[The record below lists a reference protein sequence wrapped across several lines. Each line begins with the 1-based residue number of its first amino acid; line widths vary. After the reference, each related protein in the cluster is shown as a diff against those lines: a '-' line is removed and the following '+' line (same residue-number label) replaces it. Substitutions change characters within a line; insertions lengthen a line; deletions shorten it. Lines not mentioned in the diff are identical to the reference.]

1 MGGLL
6 KTAAI
11 LAALIAASA
20 AGPAFAQTSAT
31 GSPEA
36 GSGAPP
42 AAEPQTQALSNSPGR
57 AVWASNFDEAKE
69 LAKKQG
75 KVVFVEFTRNK
86 CGNCLRMDELLYP
99 AVNFEMAI
107 LRMVPVKLDLD
118 LAEVA
123 KLASRYQVDDVP
135 AVLVV
140 SPGGA
145 LIFRMVG
152 FKDDRSFYV
161 HLHNSMKEWDS
172 LNLRLVH
179 EPETIDNAKAEL
191 ELGKELFRRVDAE
204 EALPRLQRAATL
216 PKATPAVREEALAY
230 LASAQMELERF
241 ADARATTGK
250 LLRIGKDR
258 ERREKAE
265 LFRAQISLAEGKR
278 DEARR
283 EFQSFLSR
291 HPSSKL
297 RDEAKSYLEKLKDSG
312 ESQPE

>member
-1 MGGLL
+1 MRPSTTAVRVSFAGMRLQAETFSTLSGKRSSMGGLL

-86 CGNCLRMDELLYP
+86 CGNCLRMDEL
-99 AVNFEMAI
+99 
-107 LRMVPVKLDLD
+107 
-118 LAEVA
+118 
-123 KLASRYQVDDVP
+123 
-135 AVLVV
+135 
-140 SPGGA
+140 
-145 LIFRMVG
+145 
-152 FKDDRSFYV
+152 KDDRSFYV

-179 EPETIDNAKAEL
+179 EPETIDNAKAVL

-250 LLRIGKDR
+250 LL
-258 ERREKAE
+258 
-265 LFRAQISLAEGKR
+265 
-278 DEARR
+278 
-283 EFQSFLSR
+283 
-291 HPSSKL
+291 
-297 RDEAKSYLEKLKDSG
+297 
-312 ESQPE
+312 

>member
-1 MGGLL
+1 
-6 KTAAI
+6 
-11 LAALIAASA
+11 
-20 AGPAFAQTSAT
+20 
-31 GSPEA
+31 
-36 GSGAPP
+36 
-42 AAEPQTQALSNSPGR
+42 
-57 AVWASNFDEAKE
+57 
-69 LAKKQG
+69 
-75 KVVFVEFTRNK
+75 
-86 CGNCLRMDELLYP
+86 
-99 AVNFEMAI
+99 
-107 LRMVPVKLDLD
+107 
-118 LAEVA
+118 
-123 KLASRYQVDDVP
+123 
-135 AVLVV
+135 
-140 SPGGA
+140 
-145 LIFRMVG
+145 
-152 FKDDRSFYV
+152 V
-161 HLHNSMKEWDS
+161 HFHNSMKEWDS

-241 ADARATTGK
+241 ADARATTEK
-250 LLRIGKDR
+250 LLRIAKDL

-297 RDEAKSYLEKLKDSG
+297 GDEAKSYLEKLKDSG
-312 ESQPE
+312 ETQPE